1 MVGQPTLQ
9 FNSPQVWSKEEDDWV
24 EAPGSFGESNI
35 FDQVDALVGD
45 QKIKGKKNALKDI
58 TRNVLVE
65 TFGVDNV
72 SDQRIEAQM
81 NQGGLKG
88 IIATGYYGAFESVP
102 ALAPMIYGA
111 VKNKGKVKLKGPAG
125 KSLKAIKARMI
136 RALKNYATDG
146 YRQTSLLAMAALHS
160 DKLNEQMEKNP
171 EFEWVTENEK
181 KALVLPLATTS
192 AILETLGFRMLLKG
206 TSGTKILTGIT
217 SAALRQLP
225 KGATPAMFRRAVVN
239 IMDNQFT
246 RRVGKTGVAKFI
258 NRATPGMLAEAETG
272 FFQEL
277 TDIEGKNIYNNIKG
291 KELFKNPERWSE
303 EYWTQIGKAAGAE
316 AVGGFV
322 LGAPSS
328 ITAAFTSKQ
337 KITEVNEEMIT
348 LFDKIFVNKNN
359 SQDDAATAIKAYEA
373 SVQQKMDEG
382 LISRS
387 QGADMLND
395 FRTLQAAATDANIA
409 TDLNE
414 NAKS

>member
-1 MVGQPTLQ
+1 M
-9 FNSPQVWSKEEDDWV
+9 D
-24 EAPGSFGESNI
+24 
-35 FDQVDALVGD
+35 
-45 QKIKGKKNALKDI
+45 LKDI
-58 TRNVLVE
+58 TRNILVE

-81 NQGGLKG
+81 NQGGLSG
-88 IIATGYYGAFESVP
+88 IIATGFYGAFESVP
-102 ALAPMIYGA
+102 ALVPMIYGA
-111 VKNKGKVKLKGPAG
+111 IKNKGKIKPTGPAG
-125 KSLKAIKARMI
+125 KSLKAIKGRLI
-136 RALKNYATDG
+136 QSLKNYATDG
-146 YRQTSLLAMAALHS
+146 YRQTSLLAMASLHA
-160 DKLNEQMEKNP
+160 DKLNQRMEKNP
-171 EFEWVTENEK
+171 EFEWVTEDEK
-181 KALVLPLATTS
+181 KAVVLPLATAS
-192 AILETLGFRMLLKG
+192 AILETLGFRLLLKG
-206 TSGTKILTGIT
+206 TSGTKILTQVT
-217 SAALRQLP
+217 TAALSRLP

-239 IMDNQFT
+239 VMDNQFT
-246 RRVGKTGVAKFI
+246 RKIGNTGVAKFV

-272 FFQEL
+272 AAQEMS
-277 TDIEGKNIYNNIKG
+277 DIYGTEYFNSIKG
-291 KELFKNPERWSE
+291 KDLFKNPEMWSN
-303 EYWTQIGKAAGAE
+303 EYWTQVGKAAGAE

-414 NAKS
+414 KTKS